1 MSFLKAVERIEEEL
15 RKITKELSYEYVEPK
30 VAEPSVK
37 AYGDVSSRVC
47 FDISK
52 ISKENPVAI
61 AEKICSKIKLNFSEI
76 EAKNGYINFKFN
88 DQYLLEVIEE
98 IRREGSR
105 YGIPKTENKNKK
117 ILIEHTN
124 SNPNKPIH
132 LGILRNTI
140 LGDTLARV
148 YRYVGYET
156 IVLNY
161 IDDSGAQV
169 SDNILAMIELGYPKE
184 STEERYDYYS
194 GRIYAEVHEK
204 IESDPQLRKKKYDII
219 KKIEE
224 GKNEIAQLARWFSEK
239 VVMDQLKTCW
249 RVGAFFDLLN
259 WESDIVKSGLLNIVL
274 KELDK
279 KGRLY
284 IPREGKNEKCTVLK
298 LSDQEEFKNLE
309 EPDEVLIR
317 SDGTATYVGKD
328 IAYAFW
334 KITKPAVDFKYRLFT
349 TQPNGKILWTTDEE
363 GGEMSKLDTNNA
375 DLAITLVDARQEYPQ
390 KVVKAALTFITDK
403 AKYAY
408 RPFFYGIVAISG
420 ETAYRISGKKEYTSS
435 QMVHM
440 SGRKGLVVNADDL
453 LNELAKVA
461 RMESEK
467 RNPNIR
473 EDLLDYVS
481 NEIAVAAVRYFMLK
495 TDLNNVI
502 VFDMDEALKLN
513 GDSGPRLQYTYARA
527 HSIMEKAGRYDR
539 GNINQELIEEK
550 VEKELIKEI
559 SKFSFF
565 VRETINNLE
574 PKYLAR
580 YAKNLADKFNL
591 FYESCPILSEKEEI
605 RNNRLIILESF
616 LVIFDK
622 VLELLGIPA
631 LQEM

>member
-1 MSFLKAVERIEEEL
+1 MSFLQVIEKIGEEL
-15 RKITKELSYEYVEPK
+15 KRSTKELGYEQIEPEVSEPTVK
-30 VAEPSVK
+30 VH
-37 AYGDVSSRVC
+37 GDISSRVC

-61 AEKICSKIKLNFSEI
+61 AEKISSRIKLDFSEV

-88 DQYLLEVIEE
+88 DKYIFDVIEE
-98 IRREGSR
+98 IRKKGHQ
-105 YGIPKTENKNKK
+105 YGIPAIENKNKK
-117 ILIEHTN
+117 IIIEHTN

-132 LGILRNTI
+132 MGILRNTI

-148 YRYVGYET
+148 FRYVGYET

-169 SDNILAMIELGYPKE
+169 SDNILAITELGYLKE
-184 STEERYDYYS
+184 PIGERYDYYS

-204 IESDPQLRKKKYDII
+204 IENDLQLRKKKYEII
-219 KKIEE
+219 KKIEN
-224 GKNEIAQLARWFSEK
+224 GKNEVAQLARQFSER
-239 VVMDQLKTCW
+239 VVMDQLRTCW

-259 WESDIVKSGLLNIVL
+259 WESDIVKSGLLNVVL
-274 KELDK
+274 KELNE
-279 KGRLY
+279 KGKLY
-284 IPREGKNEKCTVLK
+284 VPKEGKNEKCTVLK

-317 SDGTATYVGKD
+317 SDGTITYVGKD

-334 KITKPAVDFKYRLFT
+334 KISKPPIDFKYRPFV
-349 TQPNGKILWTTDEE
+349 TQPNGKTLWTTDEE
-363 GGEMSKLDTNNA
+363 KGEPKTLNVNNA
-375 DLAITLVDARQEYPQ
+375 DLAITLVDTRQEYPQ
-390 KVVKAALTFITDK
+390 KVVKTALTFITDK

-408 RPFFYGIVAISG
+408 RPFLYGIVAISG
-420 ETAYRISGKKEYTSS
+420 ETAYKISGKKEYVSNKI
-435 QMVHM
+435 VHM
-440 SGRKGLVVNADDL
+440 SGRKGLVVNAEDM

-461 RMESEK
+461 RMESRK

-473 EDLLDYVS
+473 EDLLESIS

-495 TDLNNVI
+495 TDLNNII
-502 VFDMDEALKLN
+502 VFDIDEALRLN

-527 HSIMEKAGRYDR
+527 YSIIEKAGKYDR
-539 GNINQELIEEK
+539 GSINQKLIEKEI
-550 VEKELIKEI
+550 ERELIKEI
-559 SKFSFF
+559 SKFSFY
-565 VRETINNLE
+565 VKETIKDLE

-591 FYESCPILSEKEEI
+591 FYESCPILTEKEEI

-616 LVIFDK
+616 LVVFEK
-622 VLELLGIPA
+622 VLDLLGIPV

>member
-1 MSFLKAVERIEEEL
+1 MWAIEKIEEEL
-15 RKITKELSYEYVEPK
+15 RGSIKELGYEQVEPE
-30 VAEPSVK
+30 VSEPTVK

-52 ISKENPVAI
+52 IFKEKPATI
-61 AEKICSKIKLNFSEI
+61 AEKISSRIKLDFSEV

-88 DQYLLEVIEE
+88 DKYLFDVIEE
-98 IRREGSR
+98 VRKKGHQ
-105 YGIPKTENKNKK
+105 YGIPAIENKNRR
-117 ILIEHTN
+117 IIIEHTN

-132 LGILRNTI
+132 MGILRNTV

-148 YRYVGYET
+148 FRYVGYET

-169 SDNILAMIELGYPKE
+169 SDNILAITELGYPKE
-184 STEERYDYYS
+184 PIGERYDYYS

-204 IESDPQLRKKKYDII
+204 IENNPQLRKKKYEII
-219 KKIEE
+219 KKIEN
-224 GKNEIAQLARWFSEK
+224 GKNEVAQLARWFSEK
-239 VVMDQLKTCW
+239 VVMDQLRTCW

-259 WESDIVKSGLLNIVL
+259 WESDVVKSGLLDVVL
-274 KELDK
+274 KELNE

-284 IPREGKNEKCTVLK
+284 VPKEGKNENCTVLK

-317 SDGTATYVGKD
+317 SDGTITYVGKD

-334 KITKPAVDFKYRLFT
+334 KISKPPVDFKYRPFV
-349 TQPNGKILWTTDEE
+349 TQPNGKTLWTTDEE
-363 GGEMSKLDTNNA
+363 RGEPKVLDVNNA
-375 DLAITLVDARQEYPQ
+375 DLAITLVDMRQEYPQ
-390 KVVKAALTFITDK
+390 KVVKTALTFITDK

-408 RPFFYGIVAISG
+408 RPFLYGIVAISG
-420 ETAYRISGKKEYTSS
+420 ETAYKISGRKEYASS

-440 SGRKGLVVNADDL
+440 SGRKGLVVNAEDL

-461 RMESEK
+461 RIESKK
-467 RNPNIR
+467 RNSGIR
-473 EDLLDYVS
+473 EDVLES
-481 NEIAVAAVRYFMLK
+481 IGNEIAVAAVRYFMLK
-495 TDLNNVI
+495 TDLNNTI
-502 VFDMDEALKLN
+502 VFDVDEALKLN

-527 HSIMEKAGRYDR
+527 HSIMKKAGRYDR
-539 GNINQELIEEK
+539 GSINQKL
-550 VEKELIKEI
+550 VEKEIERELIKEI
-559 SKFSFF
+559 SKFSFY
-565 VRETINNLE
+565 VRETIDNLE

-591 FYESCPILSEKEEI
+591 FYESCPILNEREEI
-605 RNNRLIILESF
+605 KNNRLVILESF
-616 LVIFDK
+616 LVVFEK
-622 VLELLGIPA
+622 VLDLLGIPA